1 MPLVRKTTEQV
12 RAFRLPV
19 AQKRRLVRMTDAEI
33 TTAAESD
40 PDNPPLNE
48 SELARLRRVGRP
60 PLPAQDRKTSLT
72 LRLKPAVIES
82 FKAGGP
88 GWQTRMGEVLER
100 AAARPPR
107 EVTVRAEARPPR
119 GATGSAKGRMKRAR
133 RKG

>member
-1 MPLVRKTTEQV
+1 MPRVRKTTEQV
-12 RAFRLPV
+12 RAFRSPA

-33 TTAAESD
+33 TAVAESD
-40 PDNPPLNE
+40 PDNPPLNA
-48 SELARLRRVGRP
+48 SELALLRRGGRP

-107 EVTVRAEARPPR
+107 EVTGEPR
-119 GATGSAKGRMKRAR
+119 RVHPEGQRVR
-133 RKG
+133 RKGA